1 MRVCYVSGT
10 VLCTLHKLFHLNSTM
25 RLMFLWFLVFFYT
38 SKPRFWDFTYAIP
51 VSGSDM
57 IQIWA
62 CQPYSSCAIHSTITD
77 FQLQI
82 NLYQKNY
89 EDCMEVQK
97 KYARIKLKENCS
109 SKKKNLPSQLAI
121 YHYFDC
127 YCDYFMRNHA
137 QIKQVCIHILF
148 ACTTVKTY
156 SLGRVLMR
164 SYLTFLKLWF
174 HPGNFRHGLSVLIGL
189 VNYPFME
196 WMVWL
201 ILKMN

>member
-10 VLCTLHKLFHLNSTM
+10 VLCTLHKLFHLNSTV
-25 RLMFLWFLVFFYT
+25 RLVFLWFLVFFYT

-62 CQPYSSCAIHSTITD
+62 CRPYSSCAIHSTITD

-109 SKKKNLPSQLAI
+109 SKKKIYLHNLQFIIILIAI
-121 YHYFDC
+121 
-127 YCDYFMRNHA
+127 
-137 QIKQVCIHILF
+137 VTILWGTMHKLNRYAF
-148 ACTTVKTY
+148 IF
-156 SLGRVLMR
+156 
-164 SYLTFLKLWF
+164 FL
-174 HPGNFRHGLSVLIGL
+174 HVQR
-189 VNYPFME
+189 
-196 WMVWL
+196 
-201 ILKMN
+201 